1 MPPHDQPWLAFSGV
15 RWQGGLQRRLVR
27 VFDDRIEVRAGR
39 FAVDTVTI
47 PMGDVYDVELSEAGA
62 LRIVVMPDDIVVTEG
77 TERDRALAAELIRKN
92 APAPRKKPK
101 PKPKPKPEPAP
112 EPPPAPPPASS
123 AVATQDPPRQRRA
136 ARALALLT
144 VGIVFAAAAIV
155 LLIGGFAWVVVR
167 VF

>member
-62 LRIVVMPDDIVVTEG
+62 LRIVVMPDDILVTEG

-101 PKPKPKPEPAP
+101 PKPKPKPAP
-112 EPPPAPPPASS
+112 EPPPASPPASS

-155 LLIGGFAWVVVR
+155 LLIGGFVWVVVR